1 MFVWDRPPAFQGKI
15 TESEIESSPHSC
27 KKVTLPP
34 PLTLKFLLHLCLMSH
49 ARVELYV
56 VPSLNTQSCIRR
68 IVGGMKFCFPESKFH
83 HKCRFNVCNEKL
95 EKKIKV
101 KRRYHSNA
109 FSLY

>member
-56 VPSLNTQSCIRR
+56 VPSLNTQSCIRNLLVVR
-68 IVGGMKFCFPESKFH
+68 NFAFLNQISTTNVNLMATMK
-83 HKCRFNVCNEKL
+83 KL
-95 EKKIKV
+95 K
-101 KRRYHSNA
+101 
-109 FSLY
+109 

>member
-49 ARVELYV
+49 AITPPLWGDLVKML
-56 VPSLNTQSCIRR
+56 TI
-68 IVGGMKFCFPESKFH
+68 
-83 HKCRFNVCNEKL
+83 KL
-95 EKKIKV
+95 
-101 KRRYHSNA
+101 
-109 FSLY
+109 

>member
-68 IVGGMKFCFPESKFH
+68 LLVISL
-83 HKCRFNVCNEKL
+83 NQNSTTNETSMSAIKVR
-95 EKKIKV
+95 KKIEV
-101 KRRYHSNA
+101 K
-109 FSLY
+109 